1 LRKAF
6 GRIVGERWAEASN
19 RWLEAAK
26 DSEVAEPKGF
36 AQGPI
41 KDYEA
46 VRVAL
51 THEWGNGQIE
61 VQINRLKMI
70 KRQVYGRAN
79 LDLLKAR
86 FLHAVWKEYPTVTR
100 GPRLQFI
107 EIAPAPVFREQVN
120 EDEPLRAALSSLW
133 RRSGLPTRSFKNWH
147 WLNSQCYTLRKVS
160 GKVRYDERAQPL
172 HCEVN
177 T

>member
-1 LRKAF
+1 VPTCVRNRKGYRRWHKAF
-6 GRIVGERWAEASN
+6 GRIVGERRAEAFN

-26 DSEVAEPKGF
+26 GSEVAELKGF
-36 AQGPI
+36 AQGLI

-51 THEWGNGQIE
+51 THEWSNGQIE

-86 FLHAVWKEYPTVTR
+86 FLHAV
-100 GPRLQFI
+100 
-107 EIAPAPVFREQVN
+107 
-120 EDEPLRAALSSLW
+120 
-133 RRSGLPTRSFKNWH
+133 
-147 WLNSQCYTLRKVS
+147 
-160 GKVRYDERAQPL
+160 
-172 HCEVN
+172 
-177 T
+177 